1 MRCPGILRSILI
13 NILGDF
19 PERGVG
25 FWNLGGTF
33 EGSRTIL
40 WAVRFCGEPDD
51 TADGGRGLGREIH
64 PGRTGATLRRTN
76 RSILCRRAAIAFRWP
91 EHVRAATK
99 YIISEESHKVY

>member
-33 EGSRTIL
+33 AGSRTIL

-51 TADGGRGLGREIH
+51 TADGGDWAGRYTLGGLGQRCGERI
-64 PGRTGATLRRTN
+64 AQ
-76 RSILCRRAAIAFRWP
+76 SYAAGLPSRFAGPDTSRQPQNI
-91 EHVRAATK
+91 
-99 YIISEESHKVY
+99 